1 VNGSVVNSVDQFFT
15 PGTSIEL
22 SIDSLQFDES
32 SRSRFEFLAWSDGG
46 ARTHS
51 ITASEQPDT
60 VLGRVAAAHRLRTS
74 VLGAPTAA
82 ISSAVSGDIGAGVY
96 LAEGSQATLRAS
108 AQSGSVFV
116 GWSGDTTASSDT
128 LTLFMRHP
136 FDLTANFIAVQEV
149 RLTGAAEALFGTATL
164 RPEEATYLDA
174 VGNRDGVYDL
184 GDFLAA
190 SDRSAAAAPASIV
203 EIAQQRRRP

>member
-1 VNGSVVNSVDQFFT
+1 
-15 PGTSIEL
+15 
-22 SIDSLQFDES
+22 
-32 SRSRFEFLAWSDGG
+32 
-46 ARTHS
+46 
-51 ITASEQPDT
+51 
-60 VLGRVAAAHRLRTS
+60 
-74 VLGAPTAA
+74 
-82 ISSAVSGDIGAGVY
+82 
-96 LAEGSQATLRAS
+96 
-108 AQSGSVFV
+108 VFV